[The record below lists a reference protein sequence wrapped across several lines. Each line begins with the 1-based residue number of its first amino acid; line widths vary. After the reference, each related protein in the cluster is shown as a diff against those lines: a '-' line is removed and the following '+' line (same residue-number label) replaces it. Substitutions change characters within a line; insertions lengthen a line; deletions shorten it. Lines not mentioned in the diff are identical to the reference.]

1 MNKTNKIIKIVSP
14 LLIVIASLVMVI
26 LAIVNLANGGKSEQ
40 DITIAFRIII
50 SAMLILSSLAST
62 YIVVS
67 KDPKHFDVRLVVYN
81 GLLLGLGIFV
91 VLREAAGVA
100 EVFIGKLIPCVL
112 IGLGAFFII
121 ATIISLVNKINKR
134 GTDILAMIAGT
145 LMLIIGI
152 LILCLAT
159 DKTINV
165 LWLII
170 GILLLIYSVFALVT
184 VLKKEKAP
192 KEKPVEA
199 KIEEKPTEK
208 TEDK

>member
-1 MNKTNKIIKIVSP
+1 MNKTNKIIKIISP
-14 LLIVIASLVMVI
+14 VLVAIASLVMVI
-26 LAIVNLANGGKSEQ
+26 LAIVNLANGGKRAE

-50 SAMLILSSLAST
+50 SVMLILGSLAST
-62 YIVVS
+62 FIVVS

-81 GLLLGLGIFV
+81 GLLLGVGIFV
-91 VLREAAGVA
+91 VLKEVGLVA
-100 EVFIGKLIPCVL
+100 DLIIGKFIPCIL
-112 IGLGAFFII
+112 IGIGAFFII

-134 GTDILAMIAGT
+134 SVDILAMIAGT

-170 GILLLIYSVFALVT
+170 GILLLIYSVFALVA
-184 VLKKEKAP
+184 VLKKDKAP

-199 KIEEKPTEK
+199 KIEEKSSEK
-208 TEDK
+208 EGE

>member
-1 MNKTNKIIKIVSP
+1 MSKTSKVIKIVSP
-14 LLIVIASLVMVI
+14 LLVAIASLVMVI
-26 LAIVNLANGGKSEQ
+26 LAIVNLANGGKSAE

-50 SAMLILSSLAST
+50 SAMLILGSLAST

-81 GLLLGLGIFV
+81 GLLLGLGVFV
-91 VLREAAGVA
+91 VLKDVGPEIASLI
-100 EVFIGKLIPCVL
+100 IGKLIPCIL
-112 IGLGAFFII
+112 IGLGTFFII
-121 ATIISLVNKINKR
+121 ATIVSLANKINKR
-134 GTDILAMIAGT
+134 STDVIAMIAGS

-170 GILLLIYSVFALVT
+170 GIILLVYSIFALVT
-184 VLKKEKAP
+184 ALKKDKDVVDQDP
-192 KEKPVEA
+192 KE
-199 KIEEKPTEK
+199 IN
-208 TEDK
+208 